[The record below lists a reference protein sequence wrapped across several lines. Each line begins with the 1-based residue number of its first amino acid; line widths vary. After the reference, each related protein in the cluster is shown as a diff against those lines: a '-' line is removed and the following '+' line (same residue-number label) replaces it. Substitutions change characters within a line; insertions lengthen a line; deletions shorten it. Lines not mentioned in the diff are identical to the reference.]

1 MKFHILTIFPDSV
14 EEYLSKSLLGKAQD
28 KGLIEVNIVDF
39 RKYATDKHQTVDD
52 SPYGGGPGMVMMVEP
67 IYKAVKEIKDNT
79 SSQVRTVLFSTRGDI
94 FNQEKAKDFT
104 EYDELIL
111 ICGRYEGVDER
122 VAEHIADEEISIGD
136 FVLQGGELPAL
147 VLTEAVSRHVPGVL
161 GKTDSLE
168 EIKGSYPVYTRP
180 QTFKLGGDKAW
191 EVPEILL
198 SGDHKKIEK
207 WREKH
212 GSS

>member
-1 MKFHILTIFPDSV
+1 MKFHILTIFPDSI
-14 EEYLSKSLLGKAQD
+14 EEYLSKSLLGKAQEEE
-28 KGLIEVNIVDF
+28 LIEINIIDF
-39 RKYATDKHQTVDD
+39 REYATDKHQTVDD

-79 SSQVRTVLFSTRGDI
+79 SGQVRTILFSTRGNV
-94 FNQEKAKDFT
+94 FNQEKAKDLT
-104 EYDELIL
+104 DYDELIL

-122 VAEHIADEEISIGD
+122 VAEYIADEEISIGN

-161 GKTDSLE
+161 GKTESLE

-180 QTFKLGGDKAW
+180 QTFKSDEGKAW
-191 EVPEILL
+191 EVPEVLL

-212 GSS
+212 GSD